1 MKIGLFFE
9 YIFQNSHCDSHFAHM
24 CLFVM
29 LLCLFY
35 SFIKGVKEQ
44 LDSKDEEVRRKHNQL
59 QNERFRQQMMKS
71 NEVKSG

>member
-1 MKIGLFFE
+1 
-9 YIFQNSHCDSHFAHM
+9 M

-44 LDSKDEEVRRKHNQL
+44 LDAKDEEERRKHNML
-59 QNERFRQQMMKS
+59 QVERFRLQ
-71 NEVKSG
+71 

>member
-44 LDSKDEEVRRKHNQL
+44 LDSKDEEVRRKHN
-59 QNERFRQQMMKS
+59 
-71 NEVKSG
+71 